1 MKQVKEF
8 ITFENGFFSVMA
20 NNTNGGQLFLDLFG
34 DVLNVNSVK
43 ETAHHLDMDLL
54 VTCGERY
61 ASPLLIHH
69 DMDKVVNYVVT
80 RYGEKWKRTKA
91 ALMAEYDALS
101 PYNTK
106 QVTTQEKE
114 TSNVNKGTTTDKMG
128 VVPFDS
134 ETATDK
140 SVDSTT
146 NEGTTT
152 GNEKVT
158 ITVENVG
165 ANGNV
170 SPAAMIANEIEVRKN
185 SFIGIVIGDVEN
197 QLTLDIY

>member
-8 ITFENGFFSVMA
+8 ISFESGFFSAMQSSEHHSA
-20 NNTNGGQLFLDLFG
+20 LFSELFYDEKTFIG
-34 DVLNVNSVK
+34 NP
-43 ETAHHLDMDLL
+43 TIAHNLDMDLL

-61 ASPLLIHH
+61 ASPLLVHH
-69 DMDKVVNYVVT
+69 DMEKVVTYVVG
-80 RYGEKWKRTKA
+80 RYGDKWRRTKA
-91 ALMAEYDALS
+91 ALLAEYDVVS

>member
-8 ITFENGFFSVMA
+8 ISFESGFFSIMQSMPRY
-20 NNTNGGQLFLDLFG
+20 TELFSELFRDDG
-34 DVLNVNSVK
+34 ATVFSSDI
-43 ETAHHLDMDLL
+43 AHNLDMDLV

-61 ASPLLIHH
+61 ASPLLVHH
-69 DMDKVVNYVVT
+69 EMEKVVDYVVA

-91 ALMAEYDALS
+91 ALMAEYDVVS

-106 QVTTQEKE
+106 QVTTQEKQTE
-114 TSNVNKGTTTDKMG
+114 NTTAGTTTDKMG
-128 VVPFDS
+128 VVAFDS

-146 NEGTTT
+146 NEGNTK
-152 GNEKVT
+152 GSEKVT

-165 ANGNV
+165 ANGNI